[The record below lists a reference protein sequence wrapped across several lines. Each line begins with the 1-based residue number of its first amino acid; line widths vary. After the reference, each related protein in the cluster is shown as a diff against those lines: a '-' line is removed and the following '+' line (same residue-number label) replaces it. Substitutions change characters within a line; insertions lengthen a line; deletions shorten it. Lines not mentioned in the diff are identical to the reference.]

1 MVLMNRAILT
11 LALMG
16 VSIGLSAQPA
26 GDAREAFLQRSRD
39 AASQWHARQAQGYGD
54 FLRRSW
60 SALEAFAPVADP
72 FQRGDA
78 GRPSGDDTSVP
89 STIGDVMTIPV
100 QQTVVPGSGF
110 PFRFYGR
117 TYRVRYDLPS
127 WTLPSVTESDVA
139 AGWENLSVRAS
150 SLVEDCLAIRERQ
163 QLCDWAYLQ
172 LADSLSTA
180 VFPTPCNERELLF
193 GYLLGRAGYAVRF
206 GNCAGGLT
214 CLYGTRQIMYAR
226 RYYPEDGAYYYE
238 HRPQAGGL
246 YISEPFPGATQLLD
260 LSLNH
265 APSFTDGPLVKRHID
280 VRGIAFDYSISSAL
294 LDFYGSY
301 PHTEMYVKANAPV
314 SEAQRTSLYPA
325 LRAAIEGQDQIE
337 AANTILHFVQG
348 LMTYES
354 DRTHWGF
361 EKWNFPEESLWYLRG
376 DCDDHAILFARLIRD
391 LLGLDVLLVQCE
403 VNGGC
408 AHAAA
413 AVHFTEPLSGDTFE
427 HGGKTWW
434 CCEPT
439 CGYSNVGRR
448 CWEEYVVTRVDRI
461 N

>member
-1 MVLMNRAILT
+1 MNRLLLV
-11 LALMG
+11 LALL
-16 VSIGLSAQPA
+16 GLPVGLFAQPA
-26 GDAREAFLQRSRD
+26 GDTREAFLQRSRD
-39 AASQWHARQAQGYGD
+39 AAMQWHARQAQGYGD

-78 GRPSGDDTSVP
+78 GRPSGDDISVP
-89 STIGDVMTIPV
+89 SPIGDVVTVPV
-100 QQTVVPGSGF
+100 QETVVPGSGF

-127 WTLPSVTESDVA
+127 WTLPTVTESDVA
-139 AGWENLSVRAS
+139 AGWENLSEKAS
-150 SLVEDCLAIRERQ
+150 SLVEDCLAIRDREK
-163 QLCDWAYLQ
+163 LCDWAYLQ

-180 VFPTPCNERELLF
+180 VFPTPCNERELMF
-193 GYLLGRAGYAVRF
+193 GYLMGRAGYAVRF
-206 GNCAGGLT
+206 GNCAGELT
-214 CLYGTRQIMYAR
+214 CLYGTQQIMYAR
-226 RYYPEDGAYYYE
+226 RYYPEDGAYFYE
-238 HRPQAGGL
+238 HRPQAGDL
-246 YISEPFPGATQLLD
+246 FISEPFPGATQLLD
-260 LSLNH
+260 LSLDH
-265 APSFTDGPLVKRHID
+265 TPAFADGPLVKRHID
-280 VRGIAFDYSISSAL
+280 VRGIAFDYSIPSSL

-314 SEAQRTSLYPA
+314 SAALRESVYPA
-325 LRAAIEGQDQIE
+325 LRAAIEGKDQIE

-361 EKWNFPEESLWYLRG
+361 EKWNFPEESFWYLRG
-376 DCDDHAILFARLIRD
+376 DCDDHAILFARLVRD

-403 VNGGC
+403 VNGGA

-413 AVHFTEPLSGDTFE
+413 AVHFTEPLAGDTFE

-448 CWEEYVVTRVDRI
+448 CWEEYVVTRVDRVK
-461 N
+461 

>member
-1 MVLMNRAILT
+1 MNRTILV
-11 LALMG
+11 LALLG
-16 VSIGLSAQPA
+16 VSVGLSAQPA

-78 GRPSGDDTSVP
+78 GQPSGDGSEQAI
-89 STIGDVMTIPV
+89 SGGGDAVTVPV

-117 TYRVRYDLPS
+117 TYRVRYDRKADL
-127 WTLPSVTESDVA
+127 TLPSVEESDVA
-139 AGWENLSVRAS
+139 AGWEALETGAP
-150 SLVEDCLAIRERQ
+150 SLIEDCLAIRDREK
-163 QLCDWAYLQ
+163 LCDWAYLQ

-180 VFPTPCNERELLF
+180 VYPTPCNERELLF
-193 GYLLGRAGYAVRF
+193 GYLMGRAGYTIRF
-206 GNCAGGLT
+206 GSNAGTLT
-214 CLYGTRQIMYAR
+214 CIYGTKQIIYASS
-226 RYYPEDGAYYYE
+226 YYPLDNAYYYE

-246 YISEPFPGATQLLD
+246 FVSDPVPGATRPLD

-265 APSFTDGPLVKRHID
+265 APTFADGSLVQRHID
-280 VRGIAFDYSISSAL
+280 VRGIAFDYSIPAAQ

-301 PHTEMYVKANAPV
+301 PHTEMFVKANAPV
-314 SEAQRTSLYPA
+314 SAALRESLYPT
-325 LRAAIEGQDQIE
+325 LRAAIEGKGQIE
-337 AANTILHFVQG
+337 AANIILHFVQG

-361 EKWNFPEESLWYLRG
+361 EKWNFPEESFWYLRG

-391 LLGLDVLLVQCE
+391 LMELDVLLVQCD
-403 VNGGC
+403 VNGGR
-408 AHAAA
+408 AHAAT
-413 AVHFTEPLSGDTFE
+413 AVHFTEPLAGDTFE

-439 CGYSNVGRR
+439 SNYSNVGQRR
-448 CWEEYVVTRVDRI
+448 WEEYVVTRVDLVK
-461 N
+461 

>member
-1 MVLMNRAILT
+1 MNRVPLV
-11 LALMG
+11 LALLG
-16 VSIGLSAQPA
+16 ISAGLFAQPA
-26 GDAREAFLQRSRD
+26 GDARGAFLQRSRN
-39 AASQWHARQAQGYGD
+39 AAAQWYARQAQGHGD

-78 GRPSGDDTSVP
+78 GRPSGDGTSVP
-89 STIGDVMTIPV
+89 SPIGDVVTVPV
-100 QQTVVPGSGF
+100 QETVVPGSGF

-117 TYRVRYDLPS
+117 TYRVRYDLPA
-127 WTLPSVTESDVA
+127 WTLPSVDESDVA
-139 AGWENLSVRAS
+139 ADWETLSEEAS
-150 SLVEDCLAIRERQ
+150 ALVEDCLAIRDRE

-180 VFPTPCNERELLF
+180 VFPSPCNERELLF

-206 GNCAGGLT
+206 GHAAGELI
-214 CLYGTRQIMYAR
+214 CLYGTQQIVYAKS
-226 RYYPEDGAYYYE
+226 YYPEDGAYYYE

-246 YISEPFPGATQLLD
+246 FVSEPMPGATRPLD
-260 LSLNH
+260 LSLNR
-265 APSFTDGPLVKRHID
+265 APTFAGGPLVKRHID
-280 VRGIAFDYSISSAL
+280 VRGIAFDYSIQAAL

-314 SEAQRTSLYPA
+314 SAALRASVYPA
-325 LRAAIEGQDQIE
+325 LQAAIEGQGQSE

-361 EKWNFPEESLWYLRG
+361 EKWNFPEESFWYLRG
-376 DCDDHAILFARLIRD
+376 DCDDHTILFARLIRD

-403 VNGGC
+403 VNGGRP
-408 AHAAA
+408 HAAT
-413 AVHFTEPLSGDTFE
+413 AVHFTEPLTGDTFE

-439 CGYSNVGRR
+439 SNYSNVGQCR
-448 CWEEYVVTRVDRI
+448 WEEYVVTRVDRVR
-461 N
+461 